1 MTLAILLLGLGLALI
16 VAEVLFPSFGVLGV
30 LATLAIIGAIVSAF
44 SQNDSIGMNFL
55 IATAVLVP
63 ATIMLGLKLL
73 PHSPLAKHLVV
84 GGFSFE
90 DGAGIDRRDLEL
102 EGKEGL
108 VESSLRP
115 AGTARIDGRR
125 VDVVTRG
132 EMLDVGTRVRVIE
145 LHGNRV
151 VVARMETNSAS
162 APTTPGADAPTLMD
176 APAPSG
182 NQEEDNP
189 T

>member
-16 VAEVLFPSFGVLGV
+16 IAEVLFPSFGVLGG
-30 LATLAIIGAIVSAF
+30 LATLSIIGGIVSAF
-44 SQNDSIGMNFL
+44 SDSNAMGMNFL
-55 IATAVLVP
+55 IATAVLIP
-63 ATIMLGLKLL
+63 AVIMLGFKLL
-73 PHSPLAKHLVV
+73 PHSPVAKHLVV

-90 DGAGIDRRDLEL
+90 DGAGIDRRDVGL
-102 EGKEGL
+102 EGLEGV

-132 EMLDVGTRVRVIE
+132 EMLDVGTEVRVME
-145 LHGNRV
+145 VRGNRV
-151 VVARMETNSAS
+151 VVARIE
-162 APTTPGADAPTLMD
+162 APRDERT
-176 APAPSG
+176 APAS
-182 NQEEDNP
+182 NEKREEGDL